1 VNDFVIYINGM
12 LMSPNLFDVRAA
24 NGANIGRYLQL
35 TGPEEEVREACQGAK
50 KLTCIDVLEVRASN
64 VVKRYRYEKSDDNDD
79 NFVRLDANPDEK
91 LPARVRFRCLG
102 VPNSF

>member
-1 VNDFVIYINGM
+1 VNNFLIYINGL
-12 LMSPNLFDVRAA
+12 LMPPNLFDVRTA

-35 TGPEEEVREACQGAK
+35 TGPEDEVRNACQGAK
-50 KLTCIDVLEVRASN
+50 KLASIDVLEVRASN
-64 VVKRYRYEKSDDNDD
+64 VVKRYRYDKAEDNDD
-79 NFVRLDANPDEK
+79 NFVRLAANEDDK

>member
-1 VNDFVIYINGM
+1 MNQYLIYINGL
-12 LMSPNLFDVRAA
+12 LMSPNLFDVRSA

-35 TGPEEEVREACQGAK
+35 TGPEDDVRDACQGAK
-50 KLTCIDVLEVRASN
+50 KLTHIDVLEVRASN
-64 VVKRYRYEKSDDNDD
+64 VVKRYRYEKKDEDD

>member
-1 VNDFVIYINGM
+1 MNDFLIYINGV
-12 LMSPNLFDVRAA
+12 LVAPDLFDIRSA
-24 NGANIGRYLQL
+24 NGANIGRYLQI
-35 TGPEEEVREACQGAK
+35 TAPEDDVRDACQGAK
-50 KLTCIDVLEVRASN
+50 KLTHIDVLEVRASN
-64 VVKRYRYEKSDDNDD
+64 VVKRYRYKKTDEKDD